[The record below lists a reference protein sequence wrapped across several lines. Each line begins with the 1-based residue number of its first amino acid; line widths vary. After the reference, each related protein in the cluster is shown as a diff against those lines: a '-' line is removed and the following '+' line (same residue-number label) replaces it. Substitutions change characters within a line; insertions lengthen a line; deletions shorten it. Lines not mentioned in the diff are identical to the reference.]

1 MSRNRKT
8 HNVQVEPYTR
18 DDMLLIPLSGNLL
31 KAVEAR
37 MGCKL
42 PMQPSGFVGD
52 ELLENEASTS
62 YCAKNDIRK

>member
-18 DDMLLIPLSGNLL
+18 DDMVLIPLSGRLR

-37 MGCKL
+37 MGSNL
-42 PMQPSGFVGD
+42 PTEPSGFVGD
-52 ELLENEASTS
+52 ELFGAKPLASD
-62 YCAKNDIRK
+62 YGNG